1 MNRSE
6 EPLILYID
14 DDRTILKL
22 AERFISNG
30 GCRVITADNGPDGI
44 KHALSARPN
53 LIFLDIMMAGMDG
66 YNVCAAL
73 QEDPTTAY
81 IPVVFVTAL
90 DEEKDRARAFSVGA
104 VDYLTKPITRE
115 GLLEKIEEHIKTDE
129 TWKAIHRDTIPWHKK
144 LQSANF
150 LQFKEFLFRRF
161 DVDPEK
167 KFTIAKITPANIFQI
182 ASHLE
187 IGESTLAHF
196 IAEFMDIPYI
206 AQINPERVRLGVLPT
221 AFCKS
226 NHVVTIT
233 DDTDDPAFLLSNPF
247 DWDLIDMLKRFSGV
261 SQHARLLITEPMNI
275 DVILDPDITPGRDR
289 SIPHRKG
296 GDAIVHVTDH
306 VIDALDPDLKYKPTI
321 QITNTIIAMAVS
333 KRASDIHI
341 EPKENNT
348 VIRFRIDGDLLDIIA
363 LEKVTGARII
373 TRLKALGGLDVAER
387 RRPQDGAFQTQTGER
402 IFNLRL
408 STSSTPNG
416 ESLVMR
422 LLEPYITPQDLSML
436 GMSGKQTDTLLDLS
450 GRTNGLLLVVGPTG
464 SGKTTTIYSLLN
476 NIDCKKRSLISVED
490 PIEYRIPLANQQ
502 QVNEKAGITFS
513 SLLKTSVRQDPDILF
528 LGEIRD
534 EYSARVA
541 LDFASTGHLTL
552 SSLHTSNATTAIFR
566 LERLG
571 VERGEM
577 GDSILGIVA
586 QRLIKKLCPH
596 CKEIL
601 PISPEEIEML
611 SPFTDDIP
619 AEVAHP
625 VGCSKCDNSGYLG
638 REGIYEIIDFDTAV
652 QEMIRDG
659 SSIAQIRNFIFRR
672 GDYLLSSHAL
682 LKIRK
687 HITSPEEAYR
697 KVLIEDTDF
706 RELPQEPVIP
716 PDVTEPAATEEKQ
729 ILVVEDDTSTS
740 KIIVRLLENEG
751 YTVSTAG
758 DGIEA
763 LLSLGKRQFDLIL
776 SDINMP
782 NLDGFKLLEMITQKG
797 IKTSVVF
804 LSGAESAHDEE
815 KSFRLGASDYIRKP
829 IRKDVLILRVQRVLG
844 QSQ

>member
-22 AERFISNG
+22 AERFMSDG
-30 GCRVITADNGPDGI
+30 GYRVITADNGPDGI
-44 KHALSARPN
+44 KRALSAGPN

-66 YNVCAAL
+66 YEVCAAL
-73 QEDPTTAY
+73 QEDTATAY

-90 DEEKDRARAFSVGA
+90 DEEKNRARAFSVGA

-115 GLLEKIEEHIKTDE
+115 RLLEKIEEHIKTDE

-167 KFTIAKITPANIFQI
+167 KFTIAKITPAHIFQI
-182 ASHLE
+182 ATHLE
-187 IGESTLAHF
+187 ISESTVAHF

-206 AQINPERVRLGVLPT
+206 AQINPERVRLGILPT
-221 AFCKS
+221 AFCRS

-233 DDTDDPAFLLSNPF
+233 DDNDDPAFVLSNPF
-247 DWDLIDMLKRFSGV
+247 DWDLIDMLKRFSGM

-275 DVILDPDITPGRDR
+275 DVILEPDISPRLDIST
-289 SIPHRKG
+289 IPRTKQ
-296 GDAIVHVTDH
+296 DSHVRLPEYAVDS
-306 VIDALDPDLKYKPTI
+306 LGPDLKDKPTI
-321 QITNTIIAMAVS
+321 QITNTIIAMAIS

-341 EPKENNT
+341 EPKEMNT
-348 VIRFRIDGDLLDIIA
+348 VIRFRIDGDLVDIVT
-363 LEKVTGARII
+363 LEKITGGRII
-373 TRLKALGGLDVAER
+373 SRLKALGGLDVAER

-416 ESLVMR
+416 ESLVIRM
-422 LLEPYITPQDLSML
+422 LEPYIEPQELSLL
-436 GMSGKQTDTLLDLS
+436 GMSGKQTDTLIDLS
-450 GRTNGLLLVVGPTG
+450 GRTNGLLLIVGPTG

-476 NIDCKKRSLISVED
+476 NIDCKKQSLISVED

-502 QVNEKAGITFS
+502 QVNEKAGITFA
-513 SLLKTSVRQDPDILF
+513 SLLKISVRQDPDILF

-534 EYSARVA
+534 DYSARVA

-596 CKEIL
+596 CKEIV
-601 PISPEEIEML
+601 PIAPEEIDML

-619 AEVAHP
+619 PEVAHP
-625 VGCSKCDNSGYLG
+625 VGCPKCENSGYLG
-638 REGIYEIIDFDTAV
+638 REGVYEIIDFDAAV
-652 QEMIRDG
+652 TEMIRDDV
-659 SSIAQIRNFIFRR
+659 SIAQIRDFIFQR

-706 RELPQEPVIP
+706 KELPKKAVVSPSPVEGTVA
-716 PDVTEPAATEEKQ
+716 DEKKE
-729 ILVVEDDTSTS
+729 ILVVEDDKSTS
-740 KIIVRLLENEG
+740 DIITRILEKEG
-751 YTVSTAG
+751 YAVSTAG

-763 LLSLGKRQFDLIL
+763 LLYLGKRQFDLIL

-797 IKTSVVF
+797 IRTRVVF
-804 LSGAESAHDEE
+804 LSGAESADDEE
-815 KSFRLGASDYIRKP
+815 KSFRMGASDYIRKP
-829 IRKDVLILRVQRVLG
+829 IKKDVLILRVRRILAQT
-844 QSQ
+844 